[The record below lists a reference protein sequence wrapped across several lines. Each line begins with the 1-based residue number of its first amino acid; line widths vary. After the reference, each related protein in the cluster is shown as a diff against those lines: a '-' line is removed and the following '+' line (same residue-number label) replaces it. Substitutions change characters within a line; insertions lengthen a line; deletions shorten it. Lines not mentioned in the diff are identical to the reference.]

1 MNLNVDYM
9 NLNDI
14 EIVAENISIS
24 ENSSQ
29 NLVYN

>member
-14 EIVAENISIS
+14 EIVAENIS